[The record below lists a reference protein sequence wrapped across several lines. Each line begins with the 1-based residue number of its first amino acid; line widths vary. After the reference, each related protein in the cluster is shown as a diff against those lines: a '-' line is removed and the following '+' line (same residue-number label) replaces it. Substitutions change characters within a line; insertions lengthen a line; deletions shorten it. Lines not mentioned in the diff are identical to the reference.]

1 MLWKYINNC
10 IGKHADKIKSCVT
23 EKQRETVMKYTGI
36 YIYKWKEK
44 RIAEVSTWSTL
55 AHIVW
60 SPFGYIANS
69 VILTGMRLAKTVI
82 RDLNNRQ
89 RGYFTEAS
97 GESPSTV
104 AAIVSQPIHTPTTV
118 QAGVR
123 LTVVQVQRTVLS
135 WVARRT
141 LAAEIFKEI
150 MPIIKLIIVPFQFC
164 RYLFHKIIRKEF

>member
-10 IGKHADKIKSCVT
+10 IGKHADKIKSCET
-23 EKQRETVMKYTGI
+23 EEKREIMMKCMTM

-55 AHIVW
+55 AHVVW

-69 VILTGMRLAKTVI
+69 VILTGMRLAETVI
-82 RDLNNRQ
+82 RELSVNCQ

-97 GESPSTV
+97 GESPGTV
-104 AAIVSQPIHTPTTV
+104 AAIVSQPIHTPTTI

-123 LTVVQVQRTVLS
+123 LTVVQVQRTILS
-135 WVARRT
+135 RVACRT
-141 LAAEIFKEI
+141 LAAEIFKEKLPITNHSTVFNSVRFYFIQNI
-150 MPIIKLIIVPFQFC
+150 M
-164 RYLFHKIIRKEF
+164 KEF

>member
-1 MLWKYINNC
+1 MCNRKAKRNSHEIHQYL
-10 IGKHADKIKSCVT
+10 
-23 EKQRETVMKYTGI
+23 

-60 SPFGYIANS
+60 SPFGYITNS

-123 LTVVQVQRTVLS
+123 LTVVHIQRTVLS